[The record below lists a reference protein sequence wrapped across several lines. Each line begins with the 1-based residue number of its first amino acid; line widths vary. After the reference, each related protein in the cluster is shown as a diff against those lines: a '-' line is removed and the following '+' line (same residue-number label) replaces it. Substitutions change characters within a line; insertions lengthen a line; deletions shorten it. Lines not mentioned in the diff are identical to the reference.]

1 MRLWPFLLLPLAF
14 TPMQTEQT
22 TGFKIVTLN
31 TFGTGSNET
40 TAYYLRDRSRAEY
53 QNSDGGNARPGS
65 AHGSYQMTNG
75 PHMATIRRCDLG
87 KRFFLNLDTH
97 EYSESPDMGM
107 ELPKALAA
115 ARKTL
120 KAASPRP
127 PSKPTLRI
135 ETTTTDTG
143 ERKQIFGYTA
153 RRVIVTTKYVPLE
166 GSNAVAQEST
176 NDGWYID
183 IDTRLSC
190 GEQYPPGTL
199 FYSFAAGPAERI
211 EFVRKGDAKLGFAI
225 SVVSSNK
232 SSAAGKQPSPG
243 HAGPKSETQ
252 VIQLQHGP
260 LDPSLFEIPTDFKLV
275 DHVNPN
281 PIRPAQQPSH
291 TESFW
296 QRLESWLSAK
306 F

>member
-1 MRLWPFLLLPLAF
+1 MRLLLFLLLPLAF

-22 TGFKIVTLN
+22 IGFKIVTQN
-31 TFGTGSNET
+31 TFGGGSSET
-40 TAYYLRDRSRAEY
+40 TAYYLPDRSRMEY
-53 QNSDGGNARPGS
+53 QTSEGYNARDNSDRTI
-65 AHGSYQMTNG
+65 YG
-75 PHMATIRRCDLG
+75 PHTATIRRCDLG

-143 ERKQIFGYTA
+143 ERKLIFGYTA

-183 IDTRLSC
+183 IDTRLLC
-190 GEQYPPGTL
+190 DEQYPPGTL

-211 EFVRKGDAKLGFAI
+211 EFVRKGEAKLGFPV

-232 SSAAGKQPSPG
+232 SSAAGKRPSPG

-275 DHVNPN
+275 DHINPN
-281 PIRPAQQPSH
+281 PIRPAQPPSH

-296 QRLESWLSAK
+296 QRLKSWLSAK